1 MIIWHISLH
10 LKIPKYEIMY
20 QLSVAPDQVNQTL
33 QQHILAD
40 GFDLTYDIEKSNGAY
55 IYDSKY
61 NRKLLDFFTCFASVP
76 LGYNHPKMVNDEAF
90 KHHLLLAAMANPS
103 NSDVYTQQYAE
114 FVKTFSKVGIPS
126 YLPHAFFIAGGALAV
141 ENAIKVAM
149 DWKVQKNFAKGYK
162 EEKGFKVLH
171 FERAFHG
178 RTGYTLSLTNT
189 LPDKTKWFAKFD
201 WPRVSTPIV
210 KFPLADENLK
220 TAQQTEE
227 LSIAQVKQAF
237 AENKDEICAIIIE
250 PIQSEGGDNHL
261 REEFLIQLRQLAD
274 ENEAFLIYDE
284 VQTGVGLTGKF
295 WCHEHFSEAARP
307 DIVAFGKKM
316 QICGIL
322 VGNKVDEIENNVF
335 NVPSRINSTWGG
347 NLVDMVRATQI
358 LNIVHEDNLCDNAA
372 NVGTYLQQNLAQLA
386 KKFDKMSNVRGRGLL
401 TAFDFPSKEMRN
413 EFVQKGIAHNV
424 MFLGCGN
431 QTIRFRPALCIEK
444 QHIDLGMEVME
455 KILPTL

>member
-1 MIIWHISLH
+1 
-10 LKIPKYEIMY
+10 MY
-20 QLSVAPDQVNQTL
+20 QLSIAPDQVNQTL
-33 QQHILAD
+33 KQHILAD
-40 GFDLTYDIEKSNGAY
+40 GFDLTYDMEKSHGAY

-61 NRKLLDFFTCFASVP
+61 KRELLDFFTCFASVP
-76 LGYNHPKMVNDEAF
+76 LGYNHPKMVNDENF

-114 FVKTFSKVGIPS
+114 FVATFSKVGIPS

-171 FERAFHG
+171 FEKAFHG

-201 WPRVSTPIV
+201 WPRVSVPQI
-210 KFPLADENLK
+210 KFPLIGENLNN
-220 TAQQTEE
+220 AISSEE
-227 LSIAQVKQAF
+227 LSIAQIKQAF
-237 AENKDEICAIIIE
+237 AENKDEICAIIVE

-295 WCHEHFSEAARP
+295 WCHQHFNEQARP

-316 QICGIL
+316 QVCGIL
-322 VGNKVDEIENNVF
+322 VGKKVEEIEKNVF

-347 NLVDMVRATQI
+347 NLVDMVRSTQI
-358 LNIVHEDNLCDNAA
+358 LNIVYEDQLCENAA
-372 NVGTYLQQNLAQLA
+372 NVGAYLQQQLAQLA
-386 KKFDKMSNVRGRGLL
+386 NKFDKMSNVRGKGLL
-401 TAFDFPSKEMRN
+401 AGFDFPNKEMRDTFIN
-413 EFVQKGIAHNV
+413 KGLENNV
-424 MFLGCGN
+424 MFLGCGS

-444 QHIDLGMEVME
+444 QHIDLGVAVME
-455 KILPTL
+455 KILPSL